1 MGELYYLYNRSYKDI
16 FRLSPKQLQA
26 VMDFKA
32 KKESEK
38 YRSMR

>member
-1 MGELYYLYNRSYKDI
+1 MPWYYR
-16 FRLSPKQLQA
+16 FREFSRQLTPKQLQA
-26 VMDFKA
+26 MMDNKA

>member
-1 MGELYYLYNRSYKDI
+1 MGELYYLYHNYRDI

-26 VMDFKA
+26 MMDNKA